1 MSAERAPPPTRWW
14 TPGVIA
20 LGTFMLMLGPS
31 VDAYAL
37 TLAIFLVAAVSPA
50 SRPGRKRVS

>member
-1 MSAERAPPPTRWW
+1 M
-14 TPGVIA
+14 
-20 LGTFMLMLGPS
+20 GTFMLMLGPS